1 MAENKSSGAPH
12 VDEGTM
18 HAWLDGALPADESR
32 AVELHVASC
41 ETCAAAAAEARGLIA
56 ASTRILS
63 ALDDVPR
70 DVVPVTARPV
80 PAAFDLQN
88 SASRRARPARSV
100 RAYVSLAAAAVVVV
114 ALSLMARDRSTL
126 AARQVPAVAVQPVDA
141 GTSSAPAA
149 QMSNSPARAEN
160 RVAAAPSSPQRV
172 NHVEAQK
179 ARVSQPAAPESRVA
193 IAQKSHVESL
203 RAAATAAAGVAAAAK
218 AAPSADS
225 LTVIG
230 RVTAVAT
237 GLPLADARV
246 SVAGTDAVAAT
257 DSTGRFKVSVAQ
269 AGSHVLT
276 ARKIGFAANSA
287 TVNLPADSVAQVTL
301 ALPSQPTALAEVVT
315 GVAAGVSQR
324 TGGFAKPLPS
334 ITGARVISSNVYDA
348 GTSRVRH
355 TTFQLD
361 SGSTVTLDERRP
373 IAAPPA
379 AEDRSDTSAHVDAGV
394 RAAPPASR
402 STSGLATRAITWTSA
417 DGTSFTLSGPLSL
430 KELEQLKNRIV
441 P

>member
-1 MAENKSSGAPH
+1 MAENGSSGEPH

-18 HAWLDGALPADESR
+18 HAWLDGALPADEGR

-63 ALDDVPR
+63 ALDDVPG
-70 DVVPVTARPV
+70 DVVPVSARPV
-80 PAAFDLQN
+80 PAAFDLQT
-88 SASRRARPARSV
+88 SASRRAKPVRGV
-100 RAYVSLAAAAVVVV
+100 RAYVSIAAAAVVVV
-114 ALSLMARDRSTL
+114 ALGLVVREKSAPVTRAAPSV
-126 AARQVPAVAVQPVDA
+126 AARAIDTDIGGGVVPQAESSVAIASAAPKGTSHDGTQKPRVPSPAAPKSQVAVAPKSHGESLSAVAV
-141 GTSSAPAA
+141 
-149 QMSNSPARAEN
+149 
-160 RVAAAPSSPQRV
+160 
-172 NHVEAQK
+172 
-179 ARVSQPAAPESRVA
+179 
-193 IAQKSHVESL
+193 
-203 RAAATAAAGVAAAAK
+203 AGVAAAAK

-225 LTVIG
+225 LTVTG

-287 TVNLPADSVAQVTL
+287 TVNLQADSVAQVTL
-301 ALPSQPTALAEVVT
+301 ALPSQSTALAEVVT
-315 GVAAGVSQR
+315 TAAAGVLQR

-394 RAAPPASR
+394 RAAPLALR
-402 STSGLATRAITWTSA
+402 SPSGLATRAITWTSV